1 MLYLISLDFIIT
13 CLFFTSHSEVQ
24 LFHDDVVLKVRVSSE
39 VEANSVAQFVI
50 LERLNLRKR
59 VGKRVF
65 FHSTNMHQLRL

>member
-50 LERLNLRKR
+50 LERLNLRKK
-59 VGKRVF
+59 VGKRVL